1 VSGRPDR
8 LGATLYAC
16 NLVRAS
22 SRLARR
28 SSSDLRAIDRATR
41 RIEELT
47 VILDRQLSTEDREE
61 ERLKHLRQATGQ
73 ITRSANDGIQAY
85 RRISQALRAEASHA
99 DADPVEVADATR
111 ALADARARM
120 LAALEVASRR
130 YPWAPD
136 VGSQSPKMAND
147 PAAETTGSS
156 GDVSRD

>member
-1 VSGRPDR
+1 LLR
-8 LGATLYAC
+8 TH
-16 NLVRAS
+16 

-47 VILDRQLSTEDREE
+47 VILDRQLAGESREE

-85 RRISQALRAEASHA
+85 RRVASALRAEGQHA
-99 DADPVEVADATR
+99 DVDAAEVDHATR

-120 LAALEVASRR
+120 LEALDVASRR
-130 YPWAPD
+130 YPWAP
-136 VGSQSPKMAND
+136 PWRATE
-147 PAAETTGSS
+147 AE
-156 GDVSRD
+156 